1 MGFKIYTFSPS
12 SAVATGGTMAF
23 VLGNASE
30 LGMVRNEGNHV
41 LFAEGLGAQF
51 NFPNDFTVSWSG
63 STATVTY
70 NGTTSIP
77 AGSVVKLQLETAG
90 ENNYL
95 TSIPATLAEVG
106 KDYLGNIRWVNAR
119 LVRVLFG
126 AIATASATSIVNA
139 AARTG
144 TNTLTTYAA
153 GTVNDVPRN
162 LQVTS
167 SSAGD
172 TTQTVI
178 VRGLDEFGVAMSETF
193 SLNGTS
199 VITGKKAF
207 KTLISDQVS
216 ATLAGNLSVGS
227 NTGIGLP
234 FFIPGG
240 TGVGI
245 GNILKELTDN
255 AVPTA
260 GTAKGGDLTKA
271 TATTG
276 DVRGTWVPNTAPD
289 GAKVYEAWV
298 LSSDTSFR
306 GVPQFTS

>member
-1 MGFKIYTFSPS
+1 MAFKIYTFSPA

-23 VLGNASE
+23 VLGNAVE
-30 LGMVRNEGNHV
+30 LGQTKFEGNHV

-51 NFPNDFTVSWSG
+51 AFPTDFTVSFSG

-95 TSIPATLAEVG
+95 TQPQPLTT
-106 KDYLGNIRWVNAR
+106 KDYLGNIRCVQSN
-119 LVRVLFG
+119 LVRVLLG
-126 AIATASATSIVNA
+126 APIAASATSLVNA

-144 TNTLTTYAA
+144 TNTVTTYAA

-162 LQVTS
+162 MQYKS
-167 SSAGD
+167 SNAGD

-178 VRGLDEFGVAMSETF
+178 LRGLDEFGVAMSETIT
-193 SLNGTS
+193 LNGTNA
-199 VITGKKAF
+199 VNGLKAF

-216 ATLAGNLSVGS
+216 ATLAGNLSIGC
-227 NTGIGLP
+227 NTGLGMP
-234 FFIPGG
+234 FFLPGG
-240 TGVGI
+240 TSAGI
-245 GNILKELTDN
+245 GYVVKEVQDGAAT
-255 AVPTA
+255 TA

-276 DVRGTWVPNTAPD
+276 DVRGTWVPNSAAD
-289 GAKVYEAWV
+289 GAKVYELFISGADV
-298 LSSDTSFR
+298 SFR

>member
-1 MGFKIYTFSPS
+1 MAFRIYSFSPAS
-12 SAVATGGTMAF
+12 NVATGGTMAF
-23 VLGNASE
+23 VLGSASE
-30 LGMVRNEGNHV
+30 LGQVSLEGNHV

-51 NFPNDFTVSWSG
+51 AFPGDFTVSFSG

-70 NGTTSIP
+70 NGSTTIP

-90 ENNYL
+90 ENSYL
-95 TSIPATLAEVG
+95 TQPQPLTI
-106 KDYLGNIRWVNAR
+106 KDYLGNIRTVQANI
-119 LVRVLFG
+119 VRVLFG
-126 AIATASATSIVNA
+126 NIATASATSIVNA

-153 GTVNDVPRN
+153 GTVNDVPRT

-178 VRGLDEFGVAMSETF
+178 VRGLDEFAVAMSETF

-199 VITGKKAF
+199 VIAGKKAF
-207 KTLISDQVS
+207 KTLLSDQVS
-216 ATLAGNLSVGS
+216 ATMAGNLSVGS

-234 FFIPGG
+234 TFLPGG
-240 TGVGI
+240 TGGSASL
-245 GNILKELTDN
+245 GYILKELTDGV
-255 AVPTA
+255 APSA
-260 GTAKGGDLTKA
+260 GTVKGGDLTKA

-276 DVRGTWVPNTAPD
+276 DVRGTWVPNTAPNS
-289 GAKVYEAWV
+289 VHTYELIMMAT
-298 LSSDTSFR
+298 DISFR